1 LSQLQTFFSKPR
13 NLIRL
18 FAVAL
23 LCAGTYGQWK
33 LQHEAATVTDSKRYD
48 VALTFTTPAGETTQR
63 VQVGDDQTFTAA
75 RDNGPQKLTASFRL
89 NAAGPETVRL
99 DGGFG
104 CDGANAKQPP
114 FTARL
119 GQPTAIKPPIEG
131 GGPAC
136 ELVVVVTKLAPAS
149 QG

>member
-1 LSQLQTFFSKPR
+1 LSQLKIFFSKRR
-13 NLIRL
+13 NVIRL

-23 LCAGTYGQWK
+23 LAVGTYGQFMLK
-33 LQHEAATVTDSKRYD
+33 REAAPVADSKLYG
-48 VALTFTTPAGETTQR
+48 VTLTFTTPAGDTRLQ
-63 VQVGDDQTFTAA
+63 VQASDGSIFSTAKA
-75 RDNGPQKLTASFRL
+75 DGKEKLTASFQL
-89 NAAGPETVRL
+89 TAAGPETVRL

-114 FTARL
+114 MTARL
-119 GQPTAIKPPIEG
+119 GQPTPIKPPTQG

-136 ELVVVVTKLAPAS
+136 ELVVLVTKLAPAG